1 MDSDAT
7 NLITPPA
14 ESPGS
19 PAIGAGQPE
28 DCPHCHSAIPIGEL
42 FCVRCGYE
50 RGTWQGARTAKKAP
64 ADRPASSH
72 VLVAQDGQEYV
83 LWLGETVAGRGDV
96 DLQFAD
102 GFMSRRHALFNAQA
116 DAVTLR
122 DLGSANGTF
131 VGEQRIPA
139 EETVPLSESDVV
151 RIGQT
156 VLRLRFGV
164 AVEQPTEPPAVEP
177 AVEEVGGMSDEER
190 PAGLQPIGALSEARM
205 EIAPALSPWSLA
217 REGVQEFFLPYGESV
232 LGRKPDKCQIV
243 VRGDGF
249 ISGAHCRLIVTE
261 TTLEVED
268 LESTNGTFINGE
280 RIECARLYSLSAGDM
295 LRLGQTELSVVFE
308 PRAGAEAPEP
318 EESELGESEFGES
331 ELEEPEPEALE
342 AAEN

>member
-14 ESPGS
+14 EVPG
-19 PAIGAGQPE
+19 PPGMTAGQPE
-28 DCPHCHSAIPIGEL
+28 DCPSCHSIIPIGEL

-50 RGTWQGARTAKKAP
+50 RGTWRDAGVAKKAP
-64 ADRPASSH
+64 ADRPASGH
-72 VLVAQDGQEYV
+72 VLVAEDGRECV
-83 LWLGETVAGRGDV
+83 LWLGETVAGRGNV

-102 GFMSRRHALFNAQA
+102 GFMSRRHALFEAEA
-116 DAVTLR
+116 DGVTVR

-131 VGEQRIPA
+131 VGEKRIPA

-164 AVEQPTEPPAVEP
+164 AGKQPAESPTEEPPA
-177 AVEEVGGMSDEER
+177 AEEEGTSDEDR
-190 PAGLQPIGALSEARM
+190 PPGLSPIGALSEARM
-205 EIAPALSPWSLA
+205 EIAPALSQWSLA

-232 LGRKPDKCQIV
+232 LGRKPDQCQIV
-243 VRGDGF
+243 IRGDGF

-268 LESTNGTFINGE
+268 LETTNGTFINGE
-280 RIECARLYSLSAGDM
+280 RIERARLYGLSAGDV

-318 EESELGESEFGES
+318 EEFEPE
-331 ELEEPEPEALE
+331 ELEPEVLE
-342 AAEN
+342 AGEE